1 MWTPRGA
8 IRIAESVCDRKPVPR
23 KRGSAVGN
31 FVDPF
36 RRRMVWYESR
46 LERSHLLLLVA
57 NPLVAEVRE
66 QQRVEFRRDGSIA
79 VHFMDIV
86 VIWKSGLTSAY
97 SVKYFRDL
105 TEDHRCEIRSI
116 KVHNGD
122 AFAHQYGF
130 LKETDVGEINLANA
144 EEILWCASHFDFEG
158 RERLIHKLRS
168 ADDYVSLAQCDAW
181 LGEGDRGSIAAKSL
195 IQTGLLEMQPRQ
207 LLCPGSVL
215 RNRFTN

>member
-1 MWTPRGA
+1 MWIPRVA
-8 IRIAESVCDRKPVPR
+8 VRIRPSVCDRKPVAR
-23 KRGSAVGN
+23 KRGSEVGS

-36 RRRMVWYESR
+36 RCRTVWYESR

-66 QQRVEFRRDGSIA
+66 QQNVEFRRDGAIA

-86 VIWKSGLTSAY
+86 VIWKTGLISAY
-97 SVKYFRDL
+97 SVKYTRDL

-122 AFAHQYGF
+122 AFAHRYGF

-144 EEILWCASHFDFEG
+144 DEIVRCASLFDLDG
-158 RERLIHKLRS
+158 RNRLIHKLRS
-168 ADDYVSLAQCDAW
+168 AGDYVSLAECDEW
-181 LGEGDRGSIAAKSL
+181 LGEGSRGSIAAKSL
-195 IQTGLLEMQPRQ
+195 LQTGLLEMQPRQ
-207 LLCPGSVL
+207 LLNPSSVL